1 MLGSLRGINW
11 TSASL
16 LLDSATDRVDSSS
29 SVIGGS
35 ATNMVSSSSIT
46 GKGICT
52 FLISL
57 PPMTSVP
64 AALGPILFTLPEP
77 KKDTKT
83 SVAVCLAHH

>member
-11 TSASL
+11 TSARL

-35 ATNMVSSSSIT
+35 GTDIVGSSSII
-46 GKGICT
+46 GKGSCT
-52 FLISL
+52 FLIS
-57 PPMTSVP
+57 MTSVP
-64 AALGPILFTLPEP
+64 AALGPICLHCRSQ

-83 SVAVCLAHH
+83 SVAVCLTHH